1 MKTIIEC
8 SFYAY
13 MIALIVTLSLSFVI
27 LNNDITQKNQE
38 LRSIETY
45 LEIESETINVN
56 AATIKTGTVSGD
68 YYVYHNVRY
77 PKKKIDTVSSTTIFS
92 TLTADSAQKLINAAK
107 NMGIELTL
115 NFMDETKSYGYI
127 EYEAK
132 YPIIFGFFNLKRNIS
147 TTGYGRY
154 GIGK

>member
-38 LRSIETY
+38 LRSIETD

-77 PKKKIDTVSSTTIFS
+77 PKKKIDTVASTTIFS

-132 YPIIFGFFNLKRNIS
+132 YQIIFGFFNLKRNIS

>member
-127 EYEAK
+127 EYEAI
-132 YPIIFGFFNLKRNIS
+132 YPIIFGFFNFKRNIY

>member
-132 YPIIFGFFNLKRNIS
+132 YSIIFGFFNFKRNIS

>member
-107 NMGIELTL
+107 NMGIELIL
-115 NFMDETKSYGYI
+115 DFSV
-127 EYEAK
+127 
-132 YPIIFGFFNLKRNIS
+132 
-147 TTGYGRY
+147 
-154 GIGK
+154 